1 MQPLSVSNMP
11 KALKEISVSTEV
23 KALCHKNV
31 KAVDAEYTTSG
42 KYGQDKNAIAAQ
54 RTIKELL
61 NGKAWPDKAK
71 DPAGYAK
78 LQQAL
83 KFFGNASAVRQNV
96 LESKTETPAA
106 EISADAL
113 AD

>member
-1 MQPLSVSNMP
+1 MP
-11 KALKEISVSTEV
+11 KVLKEIVVSTEV
-23 KALCHKNV
+23 KAICHKNV
-31 KAVDAEYTTSG
+31 KAVDGEYTTNG

-54 RTIKELL
+54 RTIIELL
-61 NGKAWPDKAK
+61 DGEAWPDKTEN
-71 DPAGYAK
+71 PQLVAK

-96 LESKTETPAA
+96 LEAKAA
-106 EISADAL
+106 KAEAEVDAEAL